1 MSTIVQPLSN
11 LSSFA
16 YLYVLGGDTYVTDF
30 SDYNYIPGQIDTQW
44 ENGYKNDG
52 NRFYFPFDSFV
63 ISFFSVW
70 RTTGTTWFRKG
81 DIRVRT
87 SAHRKVPRLYS
98 KMSWHQLSIG
108 DEESRPERGMTYAD
122 WIACQPVFKNEVRNN
137 WF

>member
-52 NRFYFPFDSFV
+52 KRLYFPFYPFFISCFSKSGEPLGLLGSGKGIFAYELPPIERFLDS
-63 ISFFSVW
+63 IRRW
-70 RTTGTTWFRKG
+70 LGTSYRSEKK
-81 DIRVRT
+81 
-87 SAHRKVPRLYS
+87 KVAP
-98 KMSWHQLSIG
+98 
-108 DEESRPERGMTYAD
+108 T
-122 WIACQPVFKNEVRNN
+122 EV
-137 WF
+137 